1 MIKPTHLRNQSEFRH
16 VYTNGRRY
24 NGSLLTAFVLPN
36 GLEHH
41 RFGIT
46 ASRKATG
53 DAVERNRAKRLLRE
67 MFRLSSPVL
76 DSLHLRYDWV
86 FNARRSLLSVKV
98 AEPLEEFRGL
108 VSYVARDERGASEDR
123 ERKVKQ

>member
-1 MIKPTHLRNQSEFRH
+1 MSKHTHLRASGEFRQ
-16 VYTNGRRY
+16 VYTRGKRY
-24 NGSLLTAFVLPN
+24 NGRLMTAFVCPN
-36 GLEHH
+36 GLAHH

-108 VSYVARDERGASEDR
+108 VSQVARDEREASEDR

>member
-1 MIKPTHLRNQSEFRH
+1 M
-16 VYTNGRRY
+16 
-24 NGSLLTAFVLPN
+24 TAFVCPN
-36 GLEHH
+36 GLAHH

-108 VSYVARDERGASEDR
+108 VSYVARDEREASEDR